1 MKNIHS
7 LVAVLCI
14 NFSAAC
20 FVVSEQNLLP
30 FSIFSAQKTPF
41 TEKKAAVLAITGKEV
56 IENYIKAIGGHD
68 KLKAVKA
75 LKITSSA
82 DVMGMVITGFTYKKA
97 PNKFSNVMNTPM
109 GEMKQ
114 TFDGKKAIASGMMKT
129 EVIEGAGMEN
139 IKMIA
144 SPFPELDFLGQGFKI
159 ELKGTA
165 KIENADAYEV
175 EIQNATGAKINAWY
189 DTKTGLKVQEKAG
202 STITILGNNKEVN
215 GIKFPHTLKID
226 MKQMVVELKVSK
238 VEVNPTLDDTLFKT
252 E

>member
-7 LVAVLCI
+7 LVAVLCL
-14 NFSAAC
+14 NFSATC
-20 FVVSEQNLLP
+20 FVVSNQNLLS
-30 FSIFSAQKTPF
+30 FSVFAPKNTQI
-41 TEKKAAVLAITGKEV
+41 TEKTRAVVAITGKEI
-56 IENYIKAIGGHD
+56 IEKYIKAIGGQE

-75 LKITSSA
+75 LKIASSA

-114 TFDGKKAIASGMMKT
+114 TFDGKKAVAAGMMKT

-144 SPFPELDFLGQGFKI
+144 SPFPELDFLGAGFKI

-165 KIENADAYEV
+165 KIEEADAYEV
-175 EIQNATGAKINAWY
+175 EIQNAKGAKITAWY

-202 STITILGNNKEVN
+202 STATIFANHKEVN
-215 GIKFPHTLKID
+215 GIKFPHTLKIN
-226 MKQMVVELKVSK
+226 MQQMVIELKVSK